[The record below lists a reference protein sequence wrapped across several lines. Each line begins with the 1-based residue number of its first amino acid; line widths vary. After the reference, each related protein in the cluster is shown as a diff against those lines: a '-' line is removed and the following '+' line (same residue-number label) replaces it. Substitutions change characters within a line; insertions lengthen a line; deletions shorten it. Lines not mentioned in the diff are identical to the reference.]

1 MAALSSSLL
10 EQHYGRPDIKVFEIK
25 ENSNTYSRLFYRST
39 GSGNIK
45 FNNMFAKTLVP
56 FYGMETDK
64 DNTIIKAIM
73 KRENLYNKRN
83 LFKWQLDLI
92 IYLRNDVDVD
102 STILKNIQT
111 LLDNYFNTPG
121 ELIISIKDN
130 KGFWANN
137 KNIIIKIKNFLND
150 YKITFKNITEKY
162 DLNDDIDILYAYD
175 DKYMTKNWLET
186 IKIIEEK
193 KQDEII
199 AKKIKSRNTTSKNAN
214 EKNKK
219 KK

>member
-1 MAALSSSLL
+1 MASLSYSLL
-10 EQHYGRPDIKVFEIK
+10 EQHYGRPDVKVFEIK
-25 ENSNTYSRLFYRST
+25 ENNNTYLRLFYRST

-45 FNNMFAKTLVP
+45 FNNMFTDTLVP

-73 KRENLYNKRN
+73 KREKLYNKRN

-92 IYLRNDVDVD
+92 NYLRNDVD

-130 KGFWANN
+130 EGFWVNN

-162 DLNDDIDILYAYD
+162 DLNDDIDILYVTD
-175 DKYMTKNWLET
+175 DKNMAKNWLET

-193 KQDEII
+193 KQEEII
-199 AKKIKSRNTTSKNAN
+199 AEKIKSRNTTSKNAN
-214 EKNKK
+214 KKTRKK
-219 KK
+219 K